1 MEIDKAR
8 ELHSEK
14 DLNIENLRGQLDTM
28 AMKND
33 DDEKIRSRHAAI
45 EQESQDLQQDNQELQ
60 QELLEQQRVT
70 DEVRR
75 EAAGFL
81 QEMKALS
88 RQSQESFERE
98 EYLFQQ
104 VQILE
109 DEVAQWKD
117 RYARS
122 KAQKRAAD
130 LEISVDQPHFER
142 SAYLQPNGV
151 IADHHIIEYQVA
163 IDEALRMSR
172 MNPKGLLPHMKSVIL
187 AVKHITDDLETLN
200 DSPAKTA
207 KLLTRIS
214 GSACNYITATKN
226 FAYSA
231 GVSPVSLVDAAAS
244 HLTAAIIE
252 AVHEVKMHPSAGVGE
267 EDFVPEMLAQSGKH
281 FSTADRSSA
290 SESVYSTT
298 TAGRQ
303 SQYSRQPGLNANG
316 TLTSGVYQS
325 ATNGIMNHVQNG
337 SYSNGNNAGSRNK
350 SPVPRQIP
358 DRLANNL
365 YTSPQPRNA
374 SVASH
379 TRNES
384 FTTPIA
390 SNSLTPQEQEAITLL
405 TVSLATPVTSQN

>member
-1 MEIDKAR
+1 MATK
-8 ELHSEK
+8 
-14 DLNIENLRGQLDTM
+14 NEN
-28 AMKND
+28 
-33 DDEKIRSRHAAI
+33 DEKIQSRYATI
-45 EQESQDLQQDNQELQ
+45 EQESQELQQDNQELQ

-70 DEVRR
+70 DEVQR

-104 VQILE
+104 VQMLE

-130 LEISVDQPHFER
+130 IEISVDQPHFER
-142 SAYLQPNGV
+142 SAYLQPNGI

-163 IDEALRMSR
+163 IDEALRVSR
-172 MNPKGLLPHMKSVIL
+172 TNPKGLLPHMKSVIL
-187 AVKHITDDLETLN
+187 AVKHIADDLETLV

-267 EDFVPEMLAQSGKH
+267 EDFVPEMLGQSGKH
-281 FSTADRSSA
+281 FSTAGRSSP
-290 SESVYSTT
+290 SESVYSTN

-316 TLTSGVYQS
+316 TLASGVYQNT
-325 ATNGIMNHVQNG
+325 TNGATRKESFN
-337 SYSNGNNAGSRNK
+337 NGNTLNSRNN
-350 SPVPRQIP
+350 SPAPQQIP
-358 DRLANNL
+358 DRLGGSQ
-365 YTSPQPRNA
+365 YTSPQSRNTSA
-374 SVASH
+374 ASH
-379 TRNES
+379 TRNDS
-384 FTTPIA
+384 FTTPTTF
-390 SNSLTPQEQEAITLL
+390 NGPTPQEQEAITLL
-405 TVSLATPVTSQN
+405 TVSLPLPLSHPQN